1 MYIHMSFW
9 EMVVN
14 ELDYQGK
21 PRKWLAEEVGIDV
34 STIGTGIRRKSIP
47 QADIAFK
54 VSRLLDVPLEYLL
67 NGSLDHAVAGIHN
80 STPDYS
86 LYSKYRKVL
95 EDLDCIPPSQRD
107 AIINLIAVS
116 SQR

>member
-1 MYIHMSFW
+1 MYIDMCFW

-21 PRKWLAEEVGIDV
+21 PRKWLAEEIGIDV

-47 QADIAFK
+47 QADIAYK
-54 VSRLLDVPLEYLL
+54 VSTLL
-67 NGSLDHAVAGIHN
+67 NVSLDHLLSESLGEVRAGIHN
-80 STPDYS
+80 STPNYE

-95 EDLDCIPPSQRD
+95 ENLDRIPEAQRD
-107 AIINLIAVS
+107 AIINLISVS
-116 SQR
+116 AE